1 MVLKIFDKNGM
12 PLKITAEW
20 TDDDYYF
27 RVDKDSDDLRCENVQ
42 GWLVRINGVKFPRPR
57 EMNDDDGEYMD
68 WSYRYTPQTPSASD
82 KGKSIA
88 IGEALIEYH
97 RELS

>member
-1 MVLKIFDKNGM
+1 
-12 PLKITAEW
+12 
-20 TDDDYYF
+20 
-27 RVDKDSDDLRCENVQ
+27 
-42 GWLVRINGVKFPRPR
+42 
-57 EMNDDDGEYMD
+57 MNDDDGEYMD

-88 IGEALIEYH
+88 IGEALVEYH